1 MLCLQKMGLGA
12 YLVGEGK
19 CEKIVLCQIY
29 ERSAHMKKVGAN
41 SETCNHYILY
51 ARLLCFRQNVGFKV
65 YHDDCTM
72 DTQIFYVGLG
82 RTKLSTAR
90 TLSLRRYFHLTQGT

>member
-1 MLCLQKMGLGA
+1 MPCVQKMGLGA
-12 YLVGEGK
+12 YLVGEGQCEITVMYQNYEPK
-19 CEKIVLCQIY
+19 ALLEKI
-29 ERSAHMKKVGAN
+29 GAN
-41 SETCNHYILY
+41 SDTCNQYILY
-51 ARLLCFRQNVGFKV
+51 ARLLCFRQNVSFKV

-90 TLSLRRYFHLTQGT
+90 THSPRRHFHLTQGT